1 MPEVVAAKPVA
12 EWHRPTAV
20 IHRHQSMVWRACASA
35 RDATA
40 IVNVASLTLRDVR
53 RDAQNMGAEFSV
65 GVATLAIR

>member
-1 MPEVVAAKPVA
+1 
-12 EWHRPTAV
+12 
-20 IHRHQSMVWRACASA
+20 MVWRACASA
-35 RDATA
+35 REATA